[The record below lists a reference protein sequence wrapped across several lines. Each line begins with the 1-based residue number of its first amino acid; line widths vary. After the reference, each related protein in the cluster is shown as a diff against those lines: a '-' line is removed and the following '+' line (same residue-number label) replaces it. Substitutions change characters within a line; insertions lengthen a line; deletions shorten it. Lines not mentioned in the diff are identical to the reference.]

1 MTTAQIDIVFGGNL
15 PPKKIVEKKLKGR
28 IFGCL
33 LDCLAIG
40 AMARDVVVMAA
51 GIQDATLFKHHV
63 FFIPIFNVFLDLCF
77 QKLLFFFCKACIS
90 AKKFFRSSVVEPY
103 HCVIPSGFGQKMMRL
118 HLLIVAYKSNHQ
130 HCTV

>member
-63 FFIPIFNVFLDLCF
+63 FFIPIFNVFFRLMLSKTIIF
-77 QKLLFFFCKACIS
+77 FVKPAYQQKNSSEAVLLNRIIASFPPAS
-90 AKKFFRSSVVEPY
+90 GKK
-103 HCVIPSGFGQKMMRL
+103 
-118 HLLIVAYKSNHQ
+118 
-130 HCTV
+130 